1 MSARIKREQ
10 GSAPTAD
17 LSSSQAF
24 SEQLINSFASQ
35 NAADGHKREVR
46 TTSRQDSSAGKGQG
60 GGEGIGDTAPQDDAG
75 HRRRRSELLLTRN
88 ILLANMVESATET
101 ANHLAESYDGKPGS
115 YERCM
120 ELFERLRREA
130 FALSGGANP
139 SSVLVA
145 GTGDHDQP
153 TAISEMRGPE
163 RSLENSCYGTGVG
176 SSGGK
181 RKVAWGGSDDVR
193 VESALRVHRVRV

>member
-17 LSSSQAF
+17 LTSWRAS
-24 SEQLINSFASQ
+24 SEQLVNSFAGQS
-35 NAADGHKREVR
+35 ATDRHKQGVR
-46 TTSRQDSSAGKGQG
+46 TTSRPHGFVGDEK
-60 GGEGIGDTAPQDDAG
+60 GEGEEIGDTAPQDDAA
-75 HRRRRSELLLTRN
+75 HCRSEVSVNRR
-88 ILLANMVESATET
+88 ILLASMVESATGT
-101 ANHLAESYDGKPGS
+101 ANHLAEKYDGKPGS

-130 FALSGGANP
+130 FALSSGADP

-153 TAISEMRGPE
+153 TAISEKRD
-163 RSLENSCYGTGVG
+163 RQSSLEGSRYGTGAE
-176 SSGGK
+176 SSGEK
-181 RKVAWGGSDDVR
+181 RKVGLAGSDDVR
-193 VESALRVHRVRV
+193 VESPARVHRVRV

>member
-10 GSAPTAD
+10 GSALTAD
-17 LSSSQAF
+17 LASSRAS
-24 SEQLINSFASQ
+24 SEELINSFAGQS
-35 NAADGHKREVR
+35 AADGHKREVR
-46 TTSRQDSSAGKGQG
+46 TTSRQDGSAGEGQG
-60 GGEGIGDTAPQDDAG
+60 DGEGIGGTAPQDDAG
-75 HRRRRSELLLTRN
+75 RRRRSELLLTRK

-153 TAISEMRGPE
+153 TAISEMRGLE
-163 RSLENSCYGTGVG
+163 RSLEGSCYGTGVG

-181 RKVAWGGSDDVR
+181 RKVASADSDDVR